1 MGTPTG
7 TLTGTPTGTPT
18 GTRKGTNMGTDLGD
32 TKRNQMRIGHQLYCY
47 LQDWTDAG
55 HYDVQQVFF
64 FMDSSQRKLCIKS
77 LFINEDENQV
87 YLVFE
92 DETGDSFQMNV
103 HGFLC
108 MMGGPIPQSYQP
120 LYQIR
125 DELQAY
131 RRRIVKSYKLARR
144 EAAKKLKE
152 NTNHLIHL

>member
-1 MGTPTG
+1 MGTLTG
-7 TLTGTPTGTPT
+7 TLTGTRTGTQM
-18 GTRKGTNMGTDLGD
+18 GTYMGTDIGD
-32 TKRNQMRIGHQLYCY
+32 TKRNQMRIGHQLYNY

-64 FMDSSQRKLCIKS
+64 FVDSSQRKLCFKS
-77 LFINEDENQV
+77 LFINEEENQV
-87 YLVFE
+87 YLVLE

-125 DELQAY
+125 DELQVY
-131 RRRIVKSYKLARR
+131 RKRIVKSYKLARR
-144 EAAKKLKE
+144 EAAKKLEE
-152 NTNHLIHL
+152 NTNHIINLKL